1 MTLPLPA
8 LPDASVPGLL
18 DESVPPGAY
27 LWEPSPDVTRV
38 TEVLEAARA
47 ARWRCALAPLEGVTD
62 KAGFLAACQSGME
75 LPDWFGRNW
84 DALAD
89 CLTDLSW
96 WEDGDPEG
104 YLFVLTGWA
113 DFAAAAPE
121 DAATAT
127 DVLTAA
133 AGFWS
138 ARDTPFAVLLG

>member
-8 LPDASVPGLL
+8 MPDPSVAGLL
-18 DESVPPGAY
+18 DGSVPPGVY
-27 LWEPSPDVTRV
+27 LWEPPPAGTRV
-38 TEVLEAARA
+38 TEVLDAARA
-47 ARWRCALAPLEGVTD
+47 VRWRTALTPLEGVTD
-62 KAGFLAACQSGME
+62 KAAFLAACQSGME

-96 WEDGDPEG
+96 WEEDNPEG

-113 DFAAAAPE
+113 DFAASAPE
-121 DAATAT
+121 DATTAT
-127 DVLTAA
+127 DVLTAS

-138 ARDTPFAVLLG
+138 ARDTPFVALLG